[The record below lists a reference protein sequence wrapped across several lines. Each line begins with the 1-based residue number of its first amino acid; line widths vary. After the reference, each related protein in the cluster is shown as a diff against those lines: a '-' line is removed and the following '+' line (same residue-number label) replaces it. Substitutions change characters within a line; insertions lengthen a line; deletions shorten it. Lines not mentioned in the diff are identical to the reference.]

1 VQINLPFGAIAVL
14 IVFFFFK
21 SPKRSFTEIS
31 LKQKLLEMDV
41 VGAGFLISAI
51 VCLLLSLQWGG
62 LQYPW
67 SEPKVWGCMLGFFLL
82 VIIFIGIQIRLG
94 DRATI
99 PVKILKQRTI
109 LATALT
115 LAFMSM
121 GLFTHIYY
129 LPFYFQGVKGT
140 TAEQSGIRTIPY
152 LVSNTLFAI
161 FTGGMVTALGYY
173 TPFIWMGTARTSP
186 LL

>member
-1 VQINLPFGAIAVL
+1 VL
-14 IVFFFFK
+14 IVVLFFR
-21 SPKRSFTEIS
+21 SPQRSFTEIS

-67 SEPKVWGCMLGFFLL
+67 SDSKVWGCMLGFFLL
-82 VIIFIGIQIRLG
+82 IALFIALQLRLG

-99 PVKILKQRTI
+99 PPRILKQRTI

-121 GLFTHIYY
+121 GLFTSVRS
-129 LPFYFQGVKGT
+129 LAGGSLLTEVATFT
-140 TAEQSGIRTIPY
+140 TCLSTSKASRAQRPNNREFVPSRTWYPIPY
-152 LVSNTLFAI
+152 L
-161 FTGGMVTALGYY
+161 
-173 TPFIWMGTARTSP
+173 P
-186 LL
+186 